1 MLKWIFLDVKRTL
14 QSKKTYLLFVII
26 FVSMIMFVYNYTRI
40 DIDFLE
46 EYGQA
51 AIDMEIDED
60 DYIRHQLLGSIT
72 NSVYAFDYRCHS
84 DVIYEDPNDYDEDL
98 DCSDYEKY
106 ESSMA
111 KFQEYYQKE
120 DIENFYKLKLAY
132 LNKFTNPFK
141 EYYDGL
147 SEEMKLATKNK
158 VIAIE
163 SIFDIKAKIDEFEI
177 DVELFTPS
185 IDNLDSINYYNH
197 IGVELIETYHNYI
210 NDYPLDV
217 AYRINPGF
225 FIANYIDSYFLL
237 LVFSMILLIFDSY
250 YRDFKSGVFKTILSS
265 PKKRMNYVILKT
277 ISTIISSLILIAL
290 PLFIMSAYLYIKVGH
305 TAINYPIYI
314 QHQTLSSFKPRLIYS
329 RIIGSEKPATY
340 FSTYTI
346 IHEFGPISRAV
357 GDGGSLIFSNL
368 KVIMLLE
375 YLALVLSYFV
385 LIIIF
390 ISFLNSILSIVLNN
404 RIYNLLFLS
413 LVVGLGLFLNK
424 VLIGSVILKILP
436 TTFLSPTKLLMQ
448 TIPYTYLNGLMT
460 LSMSVIVSF
469 IILSILIKKKD
480 FTY

>member
-1 MLKWIFLDVKRTL
+1 
-14 QSKKTYLLFVII
+14 
-26 FVSMIMFVYNYTRI
+26 
-40 DIDFLE
+40 
-46 EYGQA
+46 
-51 AIDMEIDED
+51 
-60 DYIRHQLLGSIT
+60 
-72 NSVYAFDYRCHS
+72 
-84 DVIYEDPNDYDEDL
+84 
-98 DCSDYEKY
+98 
-106 ESSMA
+106 
-111 KFQEYYQKE
+111 
-120 DIENFYKLKLAY
+120 
-132 LNKFTNPFK
+132 
-141 EYYDGL
+141 
-147 SEEMKLATKNK
+147 
-158 VIAIE
+158 
-163 SIFDIKAKIDEFEI
+163 
-177 DVELFTPS
+177 
-185 IDNLDSINYYNH
+185 
-197 IGVELIETYHNYI
+197 
-210 NDYPLDV
+210 
-217 AYRINPGF
+217 
-225 FIANYIDSYFLL
+225 
-237 LVFSMILLIFDSY
+237 
-250 YRDFKSGVFKTILSS
+250 
-265 PKKRMNYVILKT
+265 
-277 ISTIISSLILIAL
+277 
-290 PLFIMSAYLYIKVGH
+290 MSAYLYIKVGH